1 MRVKG
6 LEEILQAN
14 SNEKQQQTNMQKN
27 KSRGSCTYIRQ
38 KAAFKLEMVKS
49 DKEVIM

>member
-14 SNEKQQQTNMQKN
+14 SNEKQKQTNKQK
-27 KSRGSCTYIRQ
+27 T
-38 KAAFKLEMVKS
+38 KAGAAVLIS
-49 DKEVIM
+49 DKKQPLY